1 MSSSSDKKK
10 TKEVDEKT
18 LEEDLEAYF
27 ERGRAMKRE
36 KEEEEAKEGEK
47 EGG

>member
-1 MSSSSDKKK
+1 V
-10 TKEVDEKT
+10 KEVDEKT

-36 KEEEEAKEGEK
+36 KEEEEVKEGE
-47 EGG
+47 